1 MNLPSVTTKL
11 CVNEFVQGLC
21 VVASFDPGTDVETLV
36 TSTMRLLRCPI
47 NGRRRHTSLCRK
59 IALLLVSVAL
69 SCWMLLLGLQNI
81 QEQAVAKRNGQ
92 SNWYNSVYDVN
103 LMHKEK
109 SFQTVSNSSFV
120 GGSEIHVPSN
130 GRLPKEARDDSLMN
144 PDHHQ
149 VASPQIKPSDKGP
162 ERQAKNETKEDNGR
176 SDTGD
181 RITER
186 APPRDGANLD
196 TLPSQNGPDSL
207 QLLRELIL
215 KRNQEQKVFNGDKFP
230 PLSSD
235 GLVLVVQVH
244 RREGYL
250 KQLLESLRTVK
261 EIESVLLVVSHDY
274 YYDEMNRIVQSV
286 DFCRV
291 SVYSI
296 SVELATGNCVFGV
309 RLT

>member
-1 MNLPSVTTKL
+1 
-11 CVNEFVQGLC
+11 
-21 VVASFDPGTDVETLV
+21 
-36 TSTMRLLRCPI
+36 MRLFRCPI
-47 NGRRRHTSLCRK
+47 NGRRWRTSLCRK

-69 SCWMLLLGLQNI
+69 SCWILLFGLQNI
-81 QEQAVAKRNGQ
+81 QEQAVTKRNGQ
-92 SNWYNSVYDVN
+92 SYWYNSVYDVK
-103 LMHKEK
+103 LIHKVK
-109 SFQTVSNSSFV
+109 SSQTVSNASFV
-120 GGSEIHVPSN
+120 GGSKIGTHHVPSN

-144 PDHHQ
+144 PDLHQ
-149 VASPQIKPSDKGP
+149 VPSPQIKLKDPK
-162 ERQAKNETKEDNGR
+162 RQAKNESKEDNSR

-181 RITER
+181 RITEG
-186 APPRDGANLD
+186 APPPDGAKLD

-230 PLSSD
+230 PLSNE

-291 SVYSI
+291 SVYSA
-296 SVELATGNCVFGV
+296 SQYQLSWQLGNINILGFV
-309 RLT
+309 

>member
-1 MNLPSVTTKL
+1 
-11 CVNEFVQGLC
+11 
-21 VVASFDPGTDVETLV
+21 
-36 TSTMRLLRCPI
+36 MRLFRCPI
-47 NGRRRHTSLCRK
+47 NGRRWRTSLCRK

-69 SCWMLLLGLQNI
+69 SCWILLFGLQNI
-81 QEQAVAKRNGQ
+81 QEQAVTKRNGQ
-92 SNWYNSVYDVN
+92 SYWYNSVYDVK
-103 LMHKEK
+103 LIHKVE
-109 SFQTVSNSSFV
+109 SSQTVSNASFV
-120 GGSEIHVPSN
+120 GGSKIGTHHVPSN

-144 PDHHQ
+144 PDLHQ
-149 VASPQIKPSDKGP
+149 VPSPQIKLKDPK
-162 ERQAKNETKEDNGR
+162 RQAKNESKEDDRR

-186 APPRDGANLD
+186 APPQDGAKLD

-230 PLSSD
+230 PLSNE

-291 SVYSI
+291 SVYSA
-296 SVELATGNCVFGV
+296 SQYQLSWQLGNINILGFV
-309 RLT
+309 